1 MFSVIIN
8 PEHLIAKEF
17 IHTETDAT
25 IAHIKASPPLVDEE
39 PVLVPGDPERA
50 SNEARR
56 QSGIPIDEESWRLFV
71 ESGLSVGVDQDRINT
86 LATI

>member
-1 MFSVIIN
+1 
-8 PEHLIAKEF
+8 
-17 IHTETDAT
+17 
-25 IAHIKASPPLVDEE
+25 
-39 PVLVPGDPERA
+39 VLVPGDPERA

-71 ESGLSVGVDQDRINT
+71 ESGLSVGVGQDRINA